1 MERAQDAGVLGAIRR
16 VGAILCALMMF
27 GSAPPA
33 QEMPPAGE
41 QFALALQAHVVRIT
55 ANWRD
60 GSTQH
65 GFGFVVGERNDELYI
80 VTADHVVRG
89 TLPDELAQTIGL
101 TFFSHQGQ
109 EFQAKLLGTHD
120 ADRDVAVLL
129 TERPAGLQLQ
139 PAIMRRSRDAL
150 PARGTRVWYVG
161 RSGQWYVPSTPG
173 TVNSV
178 DLDEQ
183 ILIDGLNVQ
192 VGTSGAPLVAADGIA
207 GMIVAD
213 DSGGVVRAIGVGFIE
228 RAFEHWAHPWQLRAA
243 DVPAPPGDEVVAAP
257 APEVAAPPRQPLP
270 ATPSL
275 PETAPA
281 PAGGPTAE
289 EGAGEP
295 ATTAPRREPTA
306 EGAGEPA
313 TASGLDQI
321 RRAIE
326 ADLAHY
332 HPTTSAARVS
342 AYQTGMLAP
351 ALSLLEPAVRVAGA
365 DRLEVDSHIVL
376 EDLDLGRVTAVVT
389 PAAEDLVRVA
399 VTFERTNWRTA
410 ECAVDFQQRAF
421 DLTWDGRIGAFTG
434 LRAAFAPIRV
444 ICPDLSVKA
453 ASLQV
458 DSAISEE
465 NGARWGG
472 HLQAAVEGLQVTEST
487 GDNLLRTDAAE
498 LRIAFEGLDLAERA
512 RMVAALP
519 GNYWPRRAALF
530 GIPFDFRAA
539 DLGILPEDLAE
550 RYAQRMS
557 RFDVM
562 ASLEGLK
569 AVIEDGSQA
578 IDVVVADGAIEA
590 RSSAPAGLSY
600 RHDGLS
606 VKGAEIG
613 LPPKFAADLRLE
625 RGGSGAILGGFAEVE
640 SEQGFVG
647 FLQEVGPVT
656 WQIAS
661 AGGQSSIEGAG
672 QIWAASGAA
681 APSATATLLTEDPT
695 GFLLETILSA
705 VAEQADP
712 KALRRAIDETVGQ
725 VAQVEEGPAGPRYRF
740 EIALDFESETMAI
753 NGVDLDQ
760 LSLFLNDACTRHGC

>member
-1 MERAQDAGVLGAIRR
+1 
-16 VGAILCALMMF
+16 
-27 GSAPPA
+27 
-33 QEMPPAGE
+33 MPPAGE
-41 QFALALQAHVVRIT
+41 QLAMALRDHVVRIT

-65 GFGFVVGERNDELYI
+65 GFGFVVGERNNELYI

-89 TLPDELAQTIGL
+89 TLPDELAETIGL

-109 EFQAKLLGTHD
+109 EFQTKLLGTHD

-129 TERPAGLQLQ
+129 AERPAGFQLQ
-139 PAIMRRSRDAL
+139 PKIMRRSRDAL
-150 PARGTRVWYVG
+150 PARGTQVWYVG
-161 RSGQWYVPSTPG
+161 RSGRWYVPSTPG

-178 DLDEQ
+178 DLDER

-213 DSGGVVRAIGVGFIE
+213 DAGGVSRAIGIGFIE

-243 DVPAPPGDEVVAAP
+243 DLPAPPKDEVVAAP
-257 APEVAAPPRQPLP
+257 APEVAAPRQPARGIAP
-270 ATPSL
+270 P
-275 PETAPA
+275 PESTPA
-281 PAGGPTAE
+281 PAGEPTEEGGAGEPAMTPTPTGEPIE

-295 ATTAPRREPTA
+295 STAA
-306 EGAGEPA
+306 D
-313 TASGLDQI
+313 LDQI

-332 HPTTSAARVS
+332 DPTAPAAQAS
-342 AYQTGMLAP
+342 AYQPGMLAP

-365 DRLEVDSHIVL
+365 DRLEVDSYVAL
-376 EDLDLGRVTAVVT
+376 EDLDFGRVTAAVM
-389 PAAEDLVRVA
+389 PAAEDLVLVA
-399 VTFERTNWRTA
+399 VTFDRTSWRTA
-410 ECAVDFQQRAF
+410 DCAVDFQQRAF
-421 DLTWDGRIGAFTG
+421 DLIWDSRIGAFTV
-434 LRAAFAPIRV
+434 LRAAFAPIEI
-444 ICPDLSVKA
+444 ICPDLSLRA
-453 ASLQV
+453 SSLQI
-458 DSAISEE
+458 DSAMSEE

-472 HLQAAVEGLQVTEST
+472 HLQAALEGLQVTEST

-498 LRIAFEGLDLAERA
+498 FRIAFEGVDLNERA
-512 RMVAALP
+512 RMLAALP
-519 GNYWPRRAALF
+519 GNYWPRRTALL

-539 DLGILPEDLAE
+539 DLGVLPNDLAQ
-550 RYAQRMS
+550 RYAQGIS
-557 RFDVM
+557 RFDF
-562 ASLEGLK
+562 AANLRGLK
-569 AVIEDGSQA
+569 AVVDDGSQP

-613 LPPKFAADLRLE
+613 LPSKFAADLRLE

-640 SEQGFVG
+640 SEQGFVS

-656 WQIAS
+656 WQMAS

-705 VAEQADP
+705 AAEQSDP
-712 KALRRAIDETVGQ
+712 KALRRAIEETVGQ
-725 VAQVEEGPAGPRYRF
+725 IARVEEGPAGPRYRF
-740 EIALDFESETMAI
+740 EIALDFETETMAI
-753 NGVDLDQ
+753 NGVDLDE
-760 LSLFLNDACTRHGC
+760 LNLFLNDACTRYGC

>member
-1 MERAQDAGVLGAIRR
+1 MERTQDAGVLGAVRR
-16 VGAILCALMMF
+16 VGAILCVLMMF
-27 GSAPPA
+27 GSAPLA
-33 QEMPPAGE
+33 QEMLPAGE
-41 QFALALQAHVVRIT
+41 QFAMALQAHVVRIT

-65 GFGFVVGERNDELYI
+65 GFGFVVGERNNELYI

-89 TLPDELAQTIGL
+89 TLPDELAETIGL

-129 TERPAGLQLQ
+129 AERPGGFRLQ
-139 PAIMRRSRDAL
+139 PEIMRRSRDAL
-150 PARGTRVWYVG
+150 PARGTQVWYVG
-161 RSGQWYVPSTPG
+161 RSGRWYVPSTPG

-178 DLDEQ
+178 DLDER

-213 DSGGVVRAIGVGFIE
+213 DAGGVSRASGVGFIE

-243 DVPAPPGDEVVAAP
+243 DVLAPPPEEAVAAP
-257 APEVAAPPRQPLP
+257 APEVSAPWQRAPGISPPP
-270 ATPSL
+270 AT
-275 PETAPA
+275 TPA
-281 PAGGPTAE
+281 PTREPIQEGAGEPATTPAPRREPAE

-295 ATTAPRREPTA
+295 ATVVD
-306 EGAGEPA
+306 
-313 TASGLDQI
+313 LDQI
-321 RRAIE
+321 RRALE

-332 HPTTSAARVS
+332 DPTASAAQAS
-342 AYQTGMLAP
+342 AYQPGMLAP
-351 ALSLLEPAVRVAGA
+351 ALWLLGPAIRVAGA
-365 DRLEVDSHIVL
+365 DRLEIDSNVTL

-389 PAAEDLVRVA
+389 PAAEDLLAVA

-410 ECAVDFQQRAF
+410 ECAVDFQPRAF
-421 DLTWDGRIGAFTG
+421 DLTWDSRIGAFTG
-434 LRAAFAPIRV
+434 LRAAFAPIQV
-444 ICPDLSVKA
+444 ICPDLSVRA

-458 DSAISEE
+458 DSAMSEE

-472 HLQAAVEGLQVTEST
+472 HLQAALEGLQVTEST

-498 LRIAFEGLDLAERA
+498 FRIAFEGVDLNERA

-519 GNYWPRRAALF
+519 GNYWPRRAALL

-539 DLGILPEDLAE
+539 DLGVLPNDLAQ
-550 RYAQRMS
+550 RYAREIS
-557 RFDVM
+557 RVDFV
-562 ASLEGLK
+562 ANVRGLK
-569 AVIEDGSQA
+569 AVVEDGSQA

-613 LPPKFAADLRLE
+613 LPRKFAADLRLE
-625 RGGSGAILGGFAEVE
+625 RGGSGAVLGGFAEVE
-640 SEQGFVG
+640 SEQGFVS

-656 WQIAS
+656 WQMAS
-661 AGGQSSIEGAG
+661 AGGQSSIEGGG

-705 VAEQADP
+705 AAEQADP
-712 KALRRAIDETVGQ
+712 KALRRAIDETIGQ
-725 VAQVEEGPAGPRYRF
+725 IAQVEEGPAGPRYRF
-740 EIALDFESETMAI
+740 EIALDFETETMAI
-753 NGVDLDQ
+753 NGVDLDE
-760 LSLFLNDACTRHGC
+760 LNLFLNDACTRYGC